1 MKIYK
6 NKADLIK
13 ELSSKKNIAFVPT
26 MGSIHKGHLSLINK
40 AKKKSANT
48 LVSIYVN
55 HKQFSSTLD
64 FRKYPRNLIK
74 DIKLLKKT
82 KIKYLYIPNRK
93 DIYSFKTKSPIYLD
107 KFAHKLC
114 GKFRPKHFSG
124 VIDVVNR
131 FLEII
136 KPKSMFLGIKDF
148 QQLELIRSHI
158 HKHKIK
164 TKIIMCPTIR
174 EKSGIA
180 LSSRNIKLDKKQIKI
195 AAKVYKL
202 LKTNKKKILVK
213 RLNNCKTKIIN
224 KIKKIGIK
232 KIDYLECLNL
242 KTFKIP
248 KKTNASFNIFIAYYI
263 GRVRLIDNL

>member
-1 MKIYK
+1 
-6 NKADLIK
+6 
-13 ELSSKKNIAFVPT
+13 
-26 MGSIHKGHLSLINK
+26 
-40 AKKKSANT
+40 
-48 LVSIYVN
+48 
-55 HKQFSSTLD
+55 
-64 FRKYPRNLIK
+64 
-74 DIKLLKKT
+74 
-82 KIKYLYIPNRK
+82 
-93 DIYSFKTKSPIYLD
+93 
-107 KFAHKLC
+107 
-114 GKFRPKHFSG
+114 
-124 VIDVVNR
+124 
-131 FLEII
+131 
-136 KPKSMFLGIKDF
+136 MFLGIKDF